1 MMMLK
6 KLTVFDLDGTL
17 NRTDLYSVPA
27 HLKALA
33 ERGIHNITPEQIIS
47 TFGERA
53 SDYVQKLVGNVTDE
67 EARSYLDAVA
77 KYELEFIYNKGKPY
91 DGVLDSL
98 KKLKENGYYTAICS
112 NSSHRYITM
121 VLDALGLMPYIDF
134 IQDLQPN
141 MTKVQTLAL
150 LLDKEKPDKAVMVG
164 DRVFDVE
171 AGHKN
176 NLKVIGCLYGFNP
189 DELKDA
195 DVKIESAGDIYTAVV
210 QLI

>member
-6 KLTVFDLDGTL
+6 KLAVFDLDGTL

-112 NSSHRYITM
+112 NSSRRYITM
-121 VLDALGLMPYIDF
+121 VLNALGLMPYIDF

>member
-1 MMMLK
+1 MMLK
-6 KLTVFDLDGTL
+6 KLAVFDLDGTL

-77 KYELEFIYNKGKPY
+77 KYELEFIYNKGEPY

-112 NSSHRYITM
+112 NSSRRYITM

-176 NLKVIGCLYGFNP
+176 NLKAIGCLYGFNP

>member
-1 MMMLK
+1 MMLK
-6 KLTVFDLDGTL
+6 KLAVFDLDGTL

-112 NSSHRYITM
+112 NSSRRYITM

-176 NLKVIGCLYGFNP
+176 NLKVIGCTYGFNP
-189 DELKDA
+189 GELKDA

>member
-1 MMMLK
+1 MVK
-6 KLTVFDLDGTL
+6 KLAVFDLDGTL

-27 HLKALA
+27 HLKALG
-33 ERGIHNITPEQIIS
+33 ERGINNVTPETIIS
-47 TFGERA
+47 TYGERA
-53 SDYVQKLVGNVTDE
+53 NDYVRKLVGDVTDE

-77 KYELEFIYNKGKPY
+77 KYELEFIYDKGKPY
-91 DGVLDSL
+91 DGVLNSL
-98 KKLKENGYYTAICS
+98 KKLKENGYYTAVCS
-112 NSSHRYITM
+112 NSSRRYITM
-121 VLDALGLMPYIDF
+121 VLEALGLMPYIDF

-171 AGHKN
+171 AGHEN
-176 NLKVIGCLYGFNP
+176 NLKAIGCMYGFNP
-189 DELKDA
+189 GELEDA
-195 DVKIESAGDIYTAVV
+195 DVKIESAGDIYTAVT

>member
-6 KLTVFDLDGTL
+6 KLAVFDLDGTL

-112 NSSHRYITM
+112 NSSRRYITM

-176 NLKVIGCLYGFNP
+176 HLKAIGCLYGFNP

>member
-33 ERGIHNITPEQIIS
+33 ERGIHNITPEQIVS

-112 NSSHRYITM
+112 NSSRRYITM

-176 NLKVIGCLYGFNP
+176 NLKVIGCTYGFNP
-189 DELKDA
+189 GELKDA

>member
-1 MMMLK
+1 MVK
-6 KLTVFDLDGTL
+6 KLAVFDLDGTL

-27 HLKALA
+27 HLKALG
-33 ERGIHNITPEQIIS
+33 ERGINNVTPETIIS
-47 TFGERA
+47 TYGERA
-53 SDYVQKLVGNVTDE
+53 NDYVRKLVGDVTDE

-77 KYELEFIYNKGKPY
+77 KYESEFIYDKGKPY
-91 DGVLDSL
+91 DGVLNSL
-98 KKLKENGYYTAICS
+98 KKLKENGYYTAVCS
-112 NSSHRYITM
+112 NSSRRYITM
-121 VLDALGLMPYIDF
+121 VLEALGLMPYIDF

-171 AGHKN
+171 AGHEN
-176 NLKVIGCLYGFNP
+176 NLKAIGCMYGFNHG
-189 DELKDA
+189 ELEDA
-195 DVKIESAGDIYTAVV
+195 DVKIESAGDIYTAVT

>member
-1 MMMLK
+1 MVK
-6 KLTVFDLDGTL
+6 KLAVFDLDGTL

-27 HLKALA
+27 HLKALG
-33 ERGIHNITPEQIIS
+33 ERGINNVTPETIIS
-47 TFGERA
+47 TYGERA
-53 SDYVQKLVGNVTDE
+53 NDYVRKLVGDVTDE

-77 KYELEFIYNKGKPY
+77 KYESEFIYDKGKPY
-91 DGVLDSL
+91 DGVLNSL
-98 KKLKENGYYTAICS
+98 KKLKENGYYTAVCS
-112 NSSHRYITM
+112 NSSRRYITM
-121 VLDALGLMPYIDF
+121 VLEALGLMPYIDF

-171 AGHKN
+171 AGHEN
-176 NLKVIGCLYGFNP
+176 NLKAIGCMYGFNLG
-189 DELKDA
+189 ELEDA
-195 DVKIESAGDIYTAVV
+195 DVKIESAGDIYTAVT

>member
-1 MMMLK
+1 MMLK
-6 KLTVFDLDGTL
+6 KLAVFDLDGTL

-33 ERGIHNITPEQIIS
+33 ERGIYNITPEQIIS

-112 NSSHRYITM
+112 NSSRRYITM

-176 NLKVIGCLYGFNP
+176 NLKAIGCTYGFNP
-189 DELKDA
+189 GELKDA